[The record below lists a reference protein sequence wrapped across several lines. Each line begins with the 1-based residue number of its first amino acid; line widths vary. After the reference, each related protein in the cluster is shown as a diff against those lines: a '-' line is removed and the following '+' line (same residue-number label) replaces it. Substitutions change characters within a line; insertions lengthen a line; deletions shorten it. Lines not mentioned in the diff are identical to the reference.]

1 MLLVLRHSLFLVV
14 VMFSFLYAN
23 LFSVFVS
30 CILLKKNYLVLPLTW
45 TPCMSWNNSCKKLIL
60 YFTENSILLI
70 RCNV

>member
-30 CILLKKNYLVLPLTW
+30 CILLKKNYLVLPHLDS
-45 TPCMSWNNSCKKLIL
+45 MHVMEQFL
-60 YFTENSILLI
+60 
-70 RCNV
+70 